1 MAGTTRSTK
10 VTRVMVETGRSKIF
24 AAALDWPGWAR
35 GAARRGGPE
44 AVLEALDDY
53 RERYAAV
60 ASVAGV
66 GFRPSRTFD
75 VVETVD
81 GDATTD
87 FGVLNVVAPA
97 DSQPWT
103 AAEAKRQVAL
113 LRAGWAE
120 LDRLAVEASP
130 TLRRGPRGGGRDRDA
145 VVEHV
150 VGAERAY
157 ARKIGVRHPPFDP
170 TDAGA
175 VQALRDDLCAVLLA
189 ARDGEQLEPN
199 GWTARYAVR
208 RMAWHVLDHVWEIE
222 DKSEG

>member
-1 MAGTTRSTK
+1 ML
-10 VTRVMVETGRSKIF
+10 VETGRSKIF

-130 TLRRGPRGGGRDRDA
+130 TLRRGPRGVGR
-145 VVEHV
+145 VEGWV
-150 VGAERAY
+150 PDTELP
-157 ARKIGVRHPPFDP
+157 GVRPL
-170 TDAGA
+170 GA
-175 VQALRDDLCAVLLA
+175 HDVLHHGVPVATA
-189 ARDGEQLEPN
+189 AAWAAPQ
-199 GWTARYAVR
+199 R
-208 RMAWHVLDHVWEIE
+208 R
-222 DKSEG
+222 